1 MNGIILAFMMAI
13 SVPVIGS
20 ASVNETEVESTA
32 AETEPA
38 RETGVETETTENE
51 TTVESTEIDRET
63 DIFVEPLETDG
74 GDSNIDISALTEIMN
89 EQAEL
94 LSMQATAYDGSIS
107 TTYTTYFS
115 GVVDKLGIEDY
126 VLIRSGQYEY
136 LFVYGDLELSGTRFY
151 GSGTIMT
158 INTYQNTTIGI
169 EYDDNITIN
178 VGAYMAYSNLGS
190 YPALAVGPTKAQYY
204 ELLWLIIVIALTVYI
219 TSWFGYGLG
228 GWRIWRK
235 DILR

>member
-1 MNGIILAFMMAI
+1 MNGILLAMIMAVA
-13 SVPVIGS
+13 VPALSTAPTVETPVETVGS
-20 ASVNETEVESTA
+20 DENAGTVAEMETVKNENIVESSQA
-32 AETEPA
+32 NGETL
-38 RETGVETETTENE
+38 VSD
-51 TTVESTEIDRET
+51 ES
-63 DIFVEPLETDG
+63 LETDSG
-74 GDSNIDISALTEIMN
+74 NLNTDVSVITEKLDA
-89 EQAEL
+89 QAEL
-94 LSMQATAYDGSIS
+94 LSLQAQAYDGSIS

-136 LFVYGDLELSGTRFY
+136 LFVYGDLELSGTTFR

-169 EYDDNITIN
+169 ETDDNITIS
-178 VGAYMAYSNLGS
+178 VGSYMAYSNLGS

-219 TSWFGYGLG
+219 SGWFGYGLG
-228 GWRIWRK
+228 GWRIWKK
-235 DILR
+235 DILH

>member
-1 MNGIILAFMMAI
+1 MNGILLAMMMAVA
-13 SVPVIGS
+13 VPALSTASTVETPVETVGS
-20 ASVNETEVESTA
+20 DENAGTGAELEAVENENIVESSQVDG
-32 AETEPA
+32 ETL
-38 RETGVETETTENE
+38 VSD
-51 TTVESTEIDRET
+51 ES
-63 DIFVEPLETDG
+63 LETNSGNLNTDV
-74 GDSNIDISALTEIMN
+74 SVITEKLDA
-89 EQAEL
+89 QAEL
-94 LSMQATAYDGSIS
+94 LSLQAQAYDGSIS

-136 LFVYGDLELSGTRFY
+136 LFVYGDLELSGTTFR

-169 EYDDNITIN
+169 ETDDNITIS
-178 VGAYMAYSNLGS
+178 VGSYMAYSNLGS

-219 TSWFGYGLG
+219 SGWFGYGLG
-228 GWRIWRK
+228 GWRIWKK
-235 DILR
+235 DVLR